1 MKAQMD
7 LWSEITQKTNLL
19 HDCISAL
26 KSKGRDRA
34 ECEHNYKIALKRE
47 IVALH
52 EEKVAWTT
60 CVQMAHGDTDRYN
73 VAALRLKRDLA
84 QADYDVCQEMIN
96 GLKLQIRILDSQIS
110 REWSDVRN

>member
-1 MKAQMD
+1 M
-7 LWSEITQKTNLL
+7 

-26 KSKGRDRA
+26 KIKGRERA
-34 ECEHNYKIALKRE
+34 QAEHNYKIALKKE

-52 EEKVAWTT
+52 DEKVAWTT

-96 GLKLQIRILDSQIS
+96 GLKLQIRILESQLS
-110 REWSDVRN
+110 REWSTTK